1 MHDDLFCLGL
11 SDLVVKGYLK
21 TSYAYSEVQS
31 NQDLNPGL
39 IKVSLLNLGLT
50 NSVEEVRLCTLQT
63 KELCEH
69 CL

>member
-1 MHDDLFCLGL
+1 MIKCY
-11 SDLVVKGYLK
+11 VK
-21 TSYAYSEVQS
+21 TNYAYSEVQS

-50 NSVEEVRLCTLQT
+50 NSVEEVRWLCTLQT
-63 KELCEH
+63 KELCEY